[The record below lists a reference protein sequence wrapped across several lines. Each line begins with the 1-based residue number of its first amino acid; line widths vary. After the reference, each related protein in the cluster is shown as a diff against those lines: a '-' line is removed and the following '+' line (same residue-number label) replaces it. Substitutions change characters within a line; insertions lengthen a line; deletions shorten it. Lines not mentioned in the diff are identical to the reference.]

1 MTSNDNTVAGLRARY
16 GERWRWLA
24 VATVML
30 GTMATVLSATVVNV
44 ALHDIMTEF
53 GIRQGQVHW
62 LATGFIAAMTTT
74 MLTSSW
80 LLDHFGLRTTLGTAM
95 ALFSVVSVA
104 GGFANSPE
112 LLILAR
118 VAQGALAGMMQPM
131 GMYLVF
137 RIFPR
142 DRRGQAMGI
151 YGMGV
156 ILAPAL
162 GPVLGGFLV
171 DQLDWR
177 YVMFAPVPVTLLG
190 VLMAWRFLPL
200 PPSRPEP
207 YRFDLPGLVLLGLT
221 IGLSLDALNRLQHG
235 ALEGPWVA
243 AEGMA
248 AVVLLTLFGRRE
260 RRTPHPL
267 LNITLF
273 RRHSFLFANLGAAA
287 LGLALFGSTYLVPLF
302 VQTALEFSATEAGL
316 LMLPAGLVLGMTF
329 PIAGRLADRRS
340 ARSLVLFGIGM
351 FALSA
356 TLFAVSDVTLG
367 FGWLALW
374 TVFGRIGLGFMLP
387 ALSTGA
393 LNPLEAHELGA
404 GSSTINFTRQLGG
417 AFGVNLVALT
427 IEFGEHSGGVP
438 TIGAFHSAW
447 WLVAAFVLVAAIPV
461 SKMRTR
467 RLFYADGQQSGY
479 DGD

>member
-1 MTSNDNTVAGLRARY
+1 MRARY

-24 VATVML
+24 VFTVML

-44 ALHDIMTEF
+44 ALHDIMLEF

-74 MLTSSW
+74 MLASSW
-80 LLDHFGLRTTLGTAM
+80 LLDHFGVRKTLGVAM
-95 ALFSVVSVA
+95 ALFSAISIA
-104 GGFANSPE
+104 GGFATSPE
-112 LLILAR
+112 QLIVAR
-118 VAQGALAGMMQPM
+118 IGQGAMAGLMQPM
-131 GMYLVF
+131 GMYLLF
-137 RIFPR
+137 RVFPR
-142 DRRGQAMGI
+142 ERRGHAMGI

-177 YVMFAPVPVTLLG
+177 YVMFAPAPVTLIG

-200 PPSRPEP
+200 PVSRPAP
-207 YRFDLPGLVLLGLT
+207 YRFDLPGLILLGTT
-221 IGLSLDALNRLQHG
+221 IGLALDALNRLQMVAGQG
-235 ALEGPWVA
+235 ALIALEA
-243 AEGMA
+243 AA
-248 AVVLLTLFGRRE
+248 AALALGLFVVRE
-260 RRTPHPL
+260 RKARHPL
-267 LNITLF
+267 VNVGLL
-273 RRHSFLFANLGAAA
+273 RKPAFLFANLGAMA

-302 VQTALEFSATEAGL
+302 VQTALGFSATEAGL
-316 LMLPAGLVLGMTF
+316 LMLPAGIVLGITF
-329 PIAGRLADRRS
+329 PLAGRLADRKS
-340 ARSLVLFGIGM
+340 ARSLVVFGIAV

-356 TLFAVSDVTLG
+356 VLFALSDLELA

-374 TVFGRIGLGFMLP
+374 TVIGRVGIGFMLP

-393 LNPLEAHELGA
+393 LNPLKPEELGA

-427 IEFGEHSGGVP
+427 IEFGEHSGGEP
-438 TIGAFHSAW
+438 TITAFHAAW
-447 WLVAAFVLVAAIPV
+447 WLVAVFVAMAAIPV
-461 SKMRTR
+461 WKMR
-467 RLFYADGQQSGY
+467 A
-479 DGD
+479 

>member
-1 MTSNDNTVAGLRARY
+1 
-16 GERWRWLA
+16 
-24 VATVML
+24 
-30 GTMATVLSATVVNV
+30 
-44 ALHDIMTEF
+44 
-53 GIRQGQVHW
+53 
-62 LATGFIAAMTTT
+62 
-74 MLTSSW
+74 
-80 LLDHFGLRTTLGTAM
+80 
-95 ALFSVVSVA
+95 
-104 GGFANSPE
+104 
-112 LLILAR
+112 
-118 VAQGALAGMMQPM
+118 M

-142 DRRGQAMGI
+142 ERRGRAMGI

-171 DQLDWR
+171 DELDWR
-177 YVMFAPVPVTLLG
+177 YVMFAPVPVTVLG
-190 VLMAWRFLPL
+190 VFMAWRFLPL
-200 PPSRPEP
+200 PPSRPAP
-207 YRFDLPGLVLLGLT
+207 YRFDLPGLILLGLT

-235 ALEGPWVA
+235 VDSSLQVIVEGVIALTA
-243 AEGMA
+243 
-248 AVVLLTLFGRRE
+248 LILFARRE

-267 LNITLF
+267 MNVGLF
-273 RRHSFLFANLGAAA
+273 RRRSFLFANLGAAA

-329 PIAGRLADRRS
+329 PIAGRLADQRS

-356 TLFAVSDVTLG
+356 ILFAMSDVTLA

-393 LNPLEAHELGA
+393 LNPLEPHELGA

-417 AFGVNLVALT
+417 AFGVNMVALT
-427 IEFGEHSGGVP
+427 IEYGEHSGGIP

-447 WLVAAFVLVAAIPV
+447 WLVAVFVAVAAVPV
-461 SKMRTR
+461 WKMRT
-467 RLFYADGQQSGY
+467 
-479 DGD
+479 

>member
-1 MTSNDNTVAGLRARY
+1 MADNSVEGLKARY
-16 GERWRWLA
+16 GDRWRWLA
-24 VATVML
+24 VVTVMT

-44 ALHDIMTEF
+44 ALHDIMVEF

-74 MLTSSW
+74 MLASSW
-80 LLDHFGLRTTLGTAM
+80 LLDHFGVRKTLAVAM
-95 ALFSVVSVA
+95 FLFTLISVA
-104 GGFANSPE
+104 GGFAVSPE
-112 LLILAR
+112 QLIAAR
-118 VAQGALAGMMQPM
+118 IGQGAMAGLMQPM

-142 DRRGQAMGI
+142 NRRGQAMGI

-177 YVMFAPVPVTLLG
+177 YVMFAPAPVTLVG

-200 PPSRPEP
+200 PVSRPSP
-207 YRFDLPGLVLLGLT
+207 YRFDLPGLLLLGLT
-221 IGLSLDALNRLQHG
+221 IGLSLDTLNRLQQAAG
-235 ALEGPWVA
+235 QTKWLV
-243 AEGMA
+243 AEG
-248 AVVLLTLFGRRE
+248 LLTLGVLLLFVLRE
-260 RRTPHPL
+260 RRTQHPL
-267 LNITLF
+267 VNIELL
-273 RRHSFLFANLGAAA
+273 RKPAFLFACIGAMA
-287 LGLALFGSTYLVPLF
+287 LGLALFGSTYLIPLF
-302 VQTALEFSATEAGL
+302 VQTALGFTATEAGV

-329 PIAGRLADRRS
+329 PLAGRLADRQS
-340 ARSLVLFGIGM
+340 ARALVVFGIGV

-356 TLFAVSDVTLG
+356 VLFALSDLDLA

-374 TVFGRIGLGFMLP
+374 TVLGRIGIGFMLP

-393 LNPLEAHELGA
+393 LNPLEPQELGA
-404 GSSTINFTRQLGG
+404 GSSTLNFMRQLGG

-427 IEFGEHSGGVP
+427 IEFGEHSSGTP
-438 TIGAFHSAW
+438 TINAFHSAW
-447 WLVAAFVLVAAIPV
+447 WLVAVFVAIAAIPV
-461 SKMRTR
+461 WKMR
-467 RLFYADGQQSGY
+467 A
-479 DGD
+479 

>member
-1 MTSNDNTVAGLRARY
+1 
-16 GERWRWLA
+16 
-24 VATVML
+24 
-30 GTMATVLSATVVNV
+30 
-44 ALHDIMTEF
+44 
-53 GIRQGQVHW
+53 
-62 LATGFIAAMTTT
+62 MTTT
-74 MLTSSW
+74 MLASSW
-80 LLDHFGLRTTLGTAM
+80 LLDHFGLRKTLGTAM
-95 ALFSVVSVA
+95 ALFSVVSIL
-104 GGFANSPE
+104 GGFADSTE

-118 VAQGALAGMMQPM
+118 IGQGALAGLMQPM

-137 RIFPR
+137 RIFPK

-177 YVMFAPVPVTLLG
+177 YVMFAPAPVTLLG
-190 VLMAWRFLPL
+190 VFMAWRFLPL
-200 PPSRPEP
+200 PPSRPAP

-221 IGLSLDALNRLQHG
+221 ISLSLDALNRLQHG
-235 ALEGPWVA
+235 IGDGDRILLQGVVAL
-243 AEGMA
+243 
-248 AVVLLTLFGRRE
+248 VLLVLFVRRE
-260 RRTPHPL
+260 RRTAHPL
-267 LNITLF
+267 LNVRLF
-273 RRHSFLFANLGAAA
+273 RRRSFLYANLGAAA

-302 VQTALEFSATEAGL
+302 VQTALDFSATEAGL

-329 PIAGRLADRRS
+329 PIAGRLADRLS

-356 TLFAVSDVTLG
+356 TLFAVSDVTLA

-393 LNPLEAHELGA
+393 LNPLEPHELGA

-417 AFGVNLVALT
+417 AFGVNVVALT
-427 IEFGEHSGGVP
+427 IEFGSHSNGIP

-447 WLVAAFVLVAAIPV
+447 WLVALFVAVAAVPV
-461 SKMRTR
+461 WKMRV
-467 RLFYADGQQSGY
+467 
-479 DGD
+479 

>member
-1 MTSNDNTVAGLRARY
+1 MSDNTVEGLRARY

-24 VATVML
+24 VFTVML

-44 ALHDIMTEF
+44 ALHDIMLEF

-74 MLTSSW
+74 MLASSW
-80 LLDHFGLRTTLGTAM
+80 LLDHFGVRKTLGVAM
-95 ALFSVVSVA
+95 ALFSAISIA
-104 GGFANSPE
+104 GGFASSPE
-112 LLILAR
+112 QLIVAR
-118 VAQGALAGMMQPM
+118 IGQGAMAGLMQPM

-137 RIFPR
+137 RVFPR
-142 DRRGQAMGI
+142 ERRGQAMGI

-177 YVMFAPVPVTLLG
+177 YVMFAPAPVTLIG

-200 PPSRPEP
+200 PVSRPAP
-207 YRFDLPGLVLLGLT
+207 YRFDLPGLILLGTT
-221 IGLSLDALNRLQHG
+221 IGLALDALNRLQMVAGQG
-235 ALEGPWVA
+235 ALIALEASA
-243 AEGMA
+243 AALALMLF
-248 AVVLLTLFGRRE
+248 VVRE
-260 RRTPHPL
+260 RKARHPL
-267 LNITLF
+267 VNVGLL
-273 RRHSFLFANLGAAA
+273 RKPAFLFANLGAMA

-302 VQTALEFSATEAGL
+302 VQTALGFSATEAGL
-316 LMLPAGLVLGMTF
+316 LMLPAGIVLGITF
-329 PIAGRLADRRS
+329 PLAGRLADRKS
-340 ARSLVLFGIGM
+340 ARSLVVFGITV

-356 TLFAVSDVTLG
+356 VLFALSDLELA

-374 TVFGRIGLGFMLP
+374 TVIGRVGIGFMLP

-393 LNPLEAHELGA
+393 LNPLKPEELGA

-427 IEFGEHSGGVP
+427 IEFGEHSGGEP
-438 TIGAFHSAW
+438 TITAFHAAW
-447 WLVAAFVLVAAIPV
+447 WLVAVFVAVAAIPV
-461 SKMRTR
+461 WKMRV
-467 RLFYADGQQSGY
+467 
-479 DGD
+479 

>member
-1 MTSNDNTVAGLRARY
+1 MSASDNTVEGLRARY

-30 GTMATVLSATVVNV
+30 GTMATVLSATVINV
-44 ALHDIMTEF
+44 ALHDIMEEF

-74 MLTSSW
+74 MLASSW
-80 LLDHFGLRTTLGTAM
+80 LLDHFGLRVTLGTAM
-95 ALFSVVSVA
+95 ALFSVVSVL
-104 GGFANSPE
+104 GGFASSPE

-118 VAQGALAGMMQPM
+118 IGQGALAGLMQPM

-142 DRRGQAMGI
+142 ERRGQAMGI

-190 VLMAWRFLPL
+190 VFMAWRFLPL
-200 PPSRPEP
+200 PPSRPAP
-207 YRFDLPGLVLLGLT
+207 YRFDLPGLVLLGST

-235 ALEGPWVA
+235 VDHAPRLVFQGLVA
-243 AEGMA
+243 
-248 AVVLLTLFGRRE
+248 VTLLVLLVRRE

-267 LNITLF
+267 LNVSLF
-273 RRHSFLFANLGAAA
+273 RRRSFVYANLGAAA

-302 VQTALEFSATEAGL
+302 AQTALEFSATEAGL

-329 PIAGRLADRRS
+329 PIAGRLADKRS

-356 TLFAVSDVTLG
+356 TLFAVSDVTLA

-393 LNPLEAHELGA
+393 LNPLQAHELGA

-417 AFGVNLVALT
+417 AFGVNAVALT

-438 TIGAFHSAW
+438 AIGAFHSAW
-447 WLVAAFVLVAAIPV
+447 WLVAVFVSVAAIPIWR
-461 SKMRTR
+461 MR
-467 RLFYADGQQSGY
+467 A
-479 DGD
+479 

>member
-1 MTSNDNTVAGLRARY
+1 MSANDNTVEGLRARY

-44 ALHDIMTEF
+44 ALHDIMIEF

-74 MLTSSW
+74 MLASSW
-80 LLDHFGLRTTLGTAM
+80 LLDHVGLRTTLGTAM
-95 ALFSVVSVA
+95 ALFSVVSVL
-104 GGFANSPE
+104 GGFADSPE

-118 VAQGALAGMMQPM
+118 IGQGALAGLMQPM

-142 DRRGQAMGI
+142 HRRGQAMGI

-190 VLMAWRFLPL
+190 VFMAWRFLPL

-207 YRFDLPGLVLLGLT
+207 YRFDLPGLVMLGMT
-221 IGLSLDALNRLQHG
+221 IGLSLDALNRLQHVVADG
-235 ALEGPWVA
+235 LWVA
-243 AEGMA
+243 AEGA
-248 AVVLLTLFGRRE
+248 IALVLLTLFVRRE

-267 LNITLF
+267 LNVGLF
-273 RRHSFLFANLGAAA
+273 KRRSFLFANLGAGA

-329 PIAGRLADRRS
+329 PIAGRLADKRS

-356 TLFAVSDVTLG
+356 TLFAVSDVTMA

-387 ALSTGA
+387 ALSIGA

-417 AFGVNLVALT
+417 AFGVNAVALT

-447 WLVAAFVLVAAIPV
+447 WMVAAFVAVAAIPV
-461 SKMRTR
+461 WKMR
-467 RLFYADGQQSGY
+467 D
-479 DGD
+479 

>member
-1 MTSNDNTVAGLRARY
+1 MSAVDNTVEALRARY

-24 VATVML
+24 VGTVML

-74 MLTSSW
+74 MLASSW
-80 LLDHFGLRTTLGTAM
+80 LLDHFGIRKTLGTAM
-95 ALFSVVSVA
+95 ALFSVVSVL
-104 GGFANSPE
+104 GGFADSPE

-118 VAQGALAGMMQPM
+118 IAQGALAGLMQPM

-171 DQLDWR
+171 DELDWR

-190 VLMAWRFLPL
+190 VFMAWRFLPL
-200 PPSRPEP
+200 PPSRPDP
-207 YRFDLPGLVLLGLT
+207 YRFDLTGLILLGLT

-235 ALEGPWVA
+235 VSDGIWVA
-243 AEGMA
+243 GEGIVA
-248 AVVLLTLFGRRE
+248 LVLLTLFVRRE

-267 LNITLF
+267 LNVSLF
-273 RRHSFLFANLGAAA
+273 RRRSFLFANLGAAA

-356 TLFAVSDVTLG
+356 ILFAVSDVSLA

-393 LNPLEAHELGA
+393 LNPLEPRELGA

-417 AFGVNLVALT
+417 AFGVNAVALT
-427 IEFGEHSGGVP
+427 IEFGAHSGGVP
-438 TIGAFHSAW
+438 TIGAFHTAW
-447 WLVAAFVLVAAIPV
+447 WLVAAFVAMAAIPV
-461 SKMRTR
+461 WKMR
-467 RLFYADGQQSGY
+467 A
-479 DGD
+479 